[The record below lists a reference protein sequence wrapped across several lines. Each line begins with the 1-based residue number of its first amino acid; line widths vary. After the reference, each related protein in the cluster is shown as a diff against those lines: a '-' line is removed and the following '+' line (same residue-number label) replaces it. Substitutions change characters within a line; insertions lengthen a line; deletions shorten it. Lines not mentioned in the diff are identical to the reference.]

1 MAGPSMLITLR
12 QVPALTSSAHS
23 RVAIAANLRLPTPTS
38 TIIPDGGLECP
49 RERDAGAVGGTGYD
63 ALASCCE
70 ARLVSESREQALTP
84 PPITEPTFLN
94 SFKLRVAVGACR
106 SRGEDGLA
114 SALEPGPEP
123 CPPSALCSTMCP
135 ASSSAANGGSEELP
149 PQPAGSGV
157 SMDTR
162 TGTTTLRHNRHHDML
177 IVPAWNSKGCKREL
191 FVLCP
196 AASSRRGGGWAI
208 EGDYG
213 PRSSASPASLAFS
226 TTADM
231 SPPLLPQDSPA
242 FPLPPDFSASLSGA
256 QSGNYFLLTDQETA
270 ALMHEA
276 QGAGFDPFD
285 ESELEFMHYVE

>member
-1 MAGPSMLITLR
+1 MPTLCAMFDDVPSFVLR
-12 QVPALTSSAHS
+12 SEWRQ
-23 RVAIAANLRLPTPTS
+23 R
-38 TIIPDGGLECP
+38 
-49 RERDAGAVGGTGYD
+49 GA
-63 ALASCCE
+63 
-70 ARLVSESREQALTP
+70 P
-84 PPITEPTFLN
+84 PP
-94 SFKLRVAVGACR
+94 ACR
-106 SRGEDGLA
+106 QR
-114 SALEPGPEP
+114 
-123 CPPSALCSTMCP
+123 
-135 ASSSAANGGSEELP
+135 
-149 PQPAGSGV
+149 V

-177 IVPAWNSKGCKREL
+177 IVPTWNSKGCKREL
-191 FVLCP
+191 VVLCP